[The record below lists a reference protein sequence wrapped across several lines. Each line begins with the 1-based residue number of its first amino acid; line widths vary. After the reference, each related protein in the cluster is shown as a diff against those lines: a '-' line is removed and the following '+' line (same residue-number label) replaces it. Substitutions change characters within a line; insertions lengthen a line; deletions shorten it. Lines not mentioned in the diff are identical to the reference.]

1 MRKTFVTGFAFAV
14 AACVA
19 AAAHAQAYRWT
30 DKDGHVQYGDAPPPG
45 VRATPIALPA
55 SPAPSAGA
63 KPPLT
68 PAQEEQQ
75 FRKRQL
81 EKQKAEEKTAQ
92 EREQAEAKKQNC
104 ASAQESLRVLQ
115 SGQRV
120 ARVDAKGER
129 YYLDDAQRAQETARA
144 QEAVKQWCD

>member
-1 MRKTFVTGFAFAV
+1 
-14 AACVA
+14 
-19 AAAHAQAYRWT
+19 
-30 DKDGHVQYGDAPPPG
+30 
-45 VRATPIALPA
+45 
-55 SPAPSAGA
+55 
-63 KPPLT
+63 